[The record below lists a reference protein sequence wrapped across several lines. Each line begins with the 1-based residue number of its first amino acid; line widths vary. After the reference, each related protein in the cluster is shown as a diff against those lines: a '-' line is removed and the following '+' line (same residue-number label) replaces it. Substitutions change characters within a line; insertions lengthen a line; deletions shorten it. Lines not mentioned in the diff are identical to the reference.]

1 MGQIGVLSTTLG
13 DIWENVGDFSKNVGV
28 FSKNVGDF
36 RRIMPWYQGEI
47 KTDERRECEGCESK
61 KCKIA
66 VGRAYVREEGV
77 FHSATSGW
85 WHLLCYPIT
94 ILENGRKRID
104 KVWCRTTKR
113 NRAREGRCILE
124 YVTTPFWKVDL
135 SNERF
140 SKKIC
145 HFSVDFSH
153 FRLISSHILIG
164 GRGKER
170 RTDE

>member
-1 MGQIGVLSTTLG
+1 MKKAVYGQLGGSVDEGEKMGQIGVLSTTLG

-77 FHSATSGW
+77 FHSATRGW

-94 ILENGRKRID
+94 NLEKWRKTDRLDQNKKSLREIELAKGAVYCDAILLNLK
-104 KVWCRTTKR
+104 
-113 NRAREGRCILE
+113 
-124 YVTTPFWKVDL
+124 
-135 SNERF
+135 S
-140 SKKIC
+140 
-145 HFSVDFSH
+145 
-153 FRLISSHILIG
+153 RLV
-164 GRGKER
+164 K
-170 RTDE
+170 